1 MNVSSVVPGRSVS
14 GYQVRYVTGPISYHY
29 RKKWISGQEI
39 KLWYNTLTAFSSLS
53 QKSYSEGCDMK
64 CWQGR
69 AQLKNFQTLTSV
81 CIFLVILLVFPVHR
95 KTGCFKI
102 YLVVTIPHFKCMFQL
117 AWFCFSKLGLW
128 FVVKKA
134 QIILASTACWASC
147 FTQPLT
153 KVT

>member
-1 MNVSSVVPGRSVS
+1 MPGP
-14 GYQVRYVTGPISYHY
+14 TSYHCWK
-29 RKKWISGQEI
+29 RWIPGQQI
-39 KLWYNTLTAFSSLS
+39 KLLYNTLTAFSSLS

-69 AQLKNFQTLTSV
+69 AHLKNFQTLTSV

-117 AWFCFSKLGLW
+117 AWFCFSKLDLW
-128 FVVKKA
+128 FVGEKNPDYLGF
-134 QIILASTACWASC
+134 QCMLGFMLHLAFNKGNLIS
-147 FTQPLT
+147 P
-153 KVT
+153 